1 MMRWGLLLVAHCGGS
16 LAAGPGP
23 SGAGLQWV
31 WWGSLAAISKVYGS
45 GSVVVTH
52 GLSCSAASGTFPP
65 RRLSPCL
72 PHGQADSSPLRP
84 HGSSVRGHSTRG
96 QCLCDQRAYA
106 LTPDCSGLSV
116 TLALSSPERKAS
128 SLSFLCL
135 SFSKEDNNGI
145 YLERL

>member
-1 MMRWGLLLVAHCGGS
+1 MLTAVGLLPQGLGPWAPAFSGCGG
-16 LAAGPGP
+16 
-23 SGAGLQWV
+23 
-31 WWGSLAAISKVYGS
+31 GSLAAISKVYGS

-72 PHGQADSSPLRP
+72 LHGQADSSPLRP
-84 HGSSVRGHSTRG
+84 HGSSVQGHCTRG